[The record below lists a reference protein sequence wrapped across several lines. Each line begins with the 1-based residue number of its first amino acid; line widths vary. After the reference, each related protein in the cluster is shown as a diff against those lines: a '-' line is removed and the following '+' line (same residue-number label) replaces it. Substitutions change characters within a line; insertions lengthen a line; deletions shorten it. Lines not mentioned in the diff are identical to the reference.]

1 MMSALELSLMC
12 LTSSRVHLRN
22 PIAHPLVLRVKSV
35 FARYSLG
42 SLKENPYSL
51 RAFRLLGTECMI
63 AAAVHGRTELCGRS
77 TMCSQNEYGRF
88 AVSNQNLNISS
99 SNMIDSRN
107 SSEQSHGQM
116 NRGSVLFFE
125 HSVDLAHDPVGPL
138 N

>member
-63 AAAVHGRTELCGRS
+63 AAAVHGPTGSCGRS
-77 TMCSQNEYGRF
+77 TMCSENEYGRF
-88 AVSNQNLNISS
+88 AVSHQNLNISS
-99 SNMIDSRN
+99 SNMVDSRN
-107 SSEQSHGQM
+107 SSNQSHGSFD
-116 NRGSVLFFE
+116 RGSRWLVTL
-125 HSVDLAHDPVGPL
+125 SV